1 MRIDARPIA
10 LQPDATPDA
19 ARIDKVAREM
29 EGVFAQMMIKQMR
42 QTALG
47 DSMFPGA
54 AGQFRDLHDQQ
65 IAKSLTAGRGLG
77 LSDMIA
83 RQLTRDAAGKAA
95 EATPVDALPLSLP
108 RSMSNAER
116 APMLPLEAYV
126 RPLAAKPL
134 ARADAL
140 PVTMPLAGA
149 PPLALAAT
157 TGEPKATWI
166 AAADVPRMLPALREA
181 PAAAKPVEPA
191 APRKS
196 AAEAAASH
204 ASVNARVEAF
214 VARVWPHAQK
224 VGRELG
230 VDPRAI
236 VAQSALE
243 TGWGRST
250 LSANGQP
257 ANNYFGIKAT
267 GGWRGERV
275 AMQTQEFV
283 DGAFRMER
291 AAFRAYDGVGQSF
304 ADYAALLKRAP
315 RYADVLGSGS
325 DIRGFAQQLQR
336 AGYATDPDYARK
348 IEAIATGPTLE
359 RALARLGI
367 DDARQTPPPAAP
379 AARHTMFAAGGLGM
393 SGGF

>member
-42 QTALG
+42 QTSLG

-95 EATPVDALPLSLP
+95 EAKPVDALPLSMP
-108 RSMSNAER
+108 RSMSNGER

-140 PVTMPLAGA
+140 PVTMPLA
-149 PPLALAAT
+149 
-157 TGEPKATWI
+157 
-166 AAADVPRMLPALREA
+166 DVPRMLPALREA
-181 PAAAKPVEPA
+181 PAASKPVEPA

-196 AAEAAASH
+196 AAEAGASQ

-250 LSANGQP
+250 LSANGQA

-275 AMQTQEFV
+275 AKQTQEFV

-291 AAFRAYDGVGQSF
+291 ADFRAYDGVGQSF

>member
-42 QTALG
+42 QTSLG

-95 EATPVDALPLSLP
+95 EAKPVDALPLSMP
-108 RSMSNAER
+108 RSMSNGER

-140 PVTMPLAGA
+140 PVTMPLA
-149 PPLALAAT
+149 
-157 TGEPKATWI
+157 
-166 AAADVPRMLPALREA
+166 DVPRMLPALREA
-181 PAAAKPVEPA
+181 PAASKPVEPA

-196 AAEAAASH
+196 AAEAGASH

-250 LSANGQP
+250 LSANGQA

-275 AMQTQEFV
+275 AKQTQEFV

-291 AAFRAYDGVGQSF
+291 ADFRAYDGVGQSF

-325 DIRGFAQQLQR
+325 DIRSFAQQLQR

>member
-42 QTALG
+42 QTSLG

-95 EATPVDALPLSLP
+95 EAKPVDALPLSMP
-108 RSMSNAER
+108 RSMSNGER

-140 PVTMPLAGA
+140 PVTMPLA
-149 PPLALAAT
+149 
-157 TGEPKATWI
+157 
-166 AAADVPRMLPALREA
+166 DVPRMLPALREA
-181 PAAAKPVEPA
+181 PAASKPVEPA

-196 AAEAAASH
+196 AAEAGASH

-250 LSANGQP
+250 LSANGQA

-275 AMQTQEFV
+275 AKQTQEFV

-291 AAFRAYDGVGQSF
+291 ADFRAYDGVGQSF

>member
-10 LQPDATPDA
+10 LNPDPTPDA

-54 AGQFRDLHDQQ
+54 AGQFRDLHDEQ
-65 IAKSLTAGRGLG
+65 IAKALTAGRGLG
-77 LSDMIA
+77 LSEMIA
-83 RQLTRDAAGKAA
+83 RQLTREAGGDAPAGKNA
-95 EATPVDALPLSLP
+95 EALPLSLAK
-108 RSMSNAER
+108 AER

-126 RPLAAKPL
+126 RPLAAKPM
-134 ARADAL
+134 ARE
-140 PVTMPLAGA
+140 GA
-149 PPLALAAT
+149 AAAEHRPLALAT
-157 TGEPKATWI
+157 SNGERKPNWI
-166 AAADVPRMLPALREA
+166 AAADVPRMMSAVRDVPA
-181 PAAAKPVEPA
+181 PAKAVEPA
-191 APRKS
+191 GKPSRAGEGPG
-196 AAEAAASH
+196 A
-204 ASVNARVEAF
+204 ARVDAF
-214 VARVWPHAQK
+214 VAKVWPHAQK
-224 VGRELG
+224 IGRELG

-236 VAQSALE
+236 VAQAALE

-250 LSANGQP
+250 ISANGQA

-275 AMQTQEFV
+275 ATDTQEFV
-283 DGAFRMER
+283 DGEFRMER

-315 RYADVLGSGS
+315 RYAEALGAGD
-325 DIRGFAQQLQR
+325 DIRGFASALQR
-336 AGYATDPDYARK
+336 AGYATDPAYARK

-359 RALARLGI
+359 RALARLDV
-367 DDARQTPPPAAP
+367 DDARNLPTPDAP
-379 AARHTMFAAGGLGM
+379 AIRNTMFAGGAGALGLT
-393 SGGF
+393 GGF